1 MTRERRAG
9 GNDAK
14 PPAQQSMFRPAPDN
28 SPSPFDGGAAVPP
41 RSKKSDFNFK
51 RPTRQGAGQG
61 RKTGPHAGRRTPGAI
76 KIKDSQRKEAGAAGE
91 VPGPGPVLPLRDG
104 ISLGGVPVRPPSV
117 YLPRRRD
124 APVAGR
130 AGREGGQGPGVFP
143 VEPEPQPE
151 PDQRGLLA
159 QAGGPALPE
168 PNGPGGGKRREAL
181 RGGRLQP
188 EGVRA
193 V

>member
-1 MTRERRAG
+1 MTR
-9 GNDAK
+9 
-14 PPAQQSMFRPAPDN
+14 SL
-28 SPSPFDGGAAVPP
+28 P
-41 RSKKSDFNFK
+41 RSRACSGP
-51 RPTRQGAGQG
+51 RRITAPRRLTAGRRCPPGQKNRILISSALLG
-61 RKTGPHAGRRTPGAI
+61 RVPDKGEKTGPHAGRRTPGAI

-91 VPGPGPVLPLRDG
+91 VPGPGPVLPLQDG